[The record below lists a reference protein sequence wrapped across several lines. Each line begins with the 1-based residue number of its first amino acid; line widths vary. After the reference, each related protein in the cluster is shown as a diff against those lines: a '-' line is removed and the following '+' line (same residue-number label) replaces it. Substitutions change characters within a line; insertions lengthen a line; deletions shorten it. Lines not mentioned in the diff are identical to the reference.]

1 VARCARCDPGA
12 IRWPTCRRR
21 KRGDRL
27 ERAKIGGE
35 DLDELSAQ
43 GAPLPSA
50 RPYDA
55 CVATLSGRLILL
67 GRLILICAGIRVGLE
82 AVGLVSLA
90 FHHIPVWTNV
100 LDLWNRWD
108 VHSYLRLAEVGYVQ
122 SSPPPNAADPLYI
135 VFLPFFPLAVCLV
148 SLVVQNL
155 LLSGLLVSF
164 AASVA
169 ASYFLF
175 RLVALDAD
183 EAAAWRAVILLFSF
197 PAAYFLAAPF
207 SEALFL
213 FAVLASVYAARTGH
227 WAATG
232 VAGALATGTRVTGI
246 ALAPALL
253 VEVFARRAG
262 VCESVRRLAWISL
275 AAAGLLTYLAI
286 NQIVHGDPLY
296 FLEAQRNNWGQH
308 LVPPWEPV
316 QVAIEKLL
324 AGRNDFT
331 FTFIYAGRIAGVLV
345 ALPLLVLAVWRLR
358 LADVLYGWTGFL
370 LMVSASWL
378 ISLPRYL
385 LVLYPLFVIGARF
398 TRSRR
403 VFVPVVLAGAALQ
416 GWLMWLYTAGLW
428 TF

>member
-1 VARCARCDPGA
+1 VAA
-12 IRWPTCRRR
+12 CRRG
-21 KRGDRL
+21 KGSDRL

-55 CVATLSGRLILL
+55 CVATPSGRLILL

-169 ASYFLF
+169 AGYFLF

-213 FAVLASVYAARTGH
+213 FAILASVYTARTGH

-308 LVPPWEPV
+308 LVRPWEPV
-316 QVAIEKLL
+316 QVAIETLL

-398 TRSRR
+398 TRSRG